1 VIERLIRGA
10 LEGAAGLVGLVSHR
24 VWRLGHVDAPLDYL
38 PHEYCSWE
46 HRFDDPQRDYR
57 TLYCAQHK
65 ITCLREVLADLRP
78 ESRVRADFA
87 EFQLDQGVAP
97 EDLDVPAR
105 EVTDAFRRAHVL
117 APARVQRAGPVV
129 DLDQPAL
136 LEQLAAKHSQL
147 LAEHGMA
154 YLNIS
159 EIRSKSRPV
168 TQAISRD
175 LYEQGVAC
183 ILFRSNQDDERCLVL
198 LEGRAQLYSDGAA
211 IPLTANLPELLQVCS
226 EYSLVL
232 KASPVANRPSVPTIW
247 RP

>member
-1 VIERLIRGA
+1 VIGRIVRGA
-10 LEGAAGLVGLVSHR
+10 LEGAAGFVGLVSHQ
-24 VWRLGHVDAPLDYL
+24 VWRIGHIEAPLDYV

-46 HRFDDPQRDYR
+46 HRFDDPHREYR

-78 ESRVRADFA
+78 ESRVRAEFA
-87 EFQLDQGVAP
+87 EFQLAQGVAAD
-97 EDLDVPAR
+97 ELEIPAH
-105 EVTDAFRRAHVL
+105 EVTDAFRRSHVL
-117 APARVQRAGPVV
+117 APARVQRTGPIV

-136 LEQLAAKHSQL
+136 LEQLAAKHASL
-147 LAEHGMA
+147 LARHGMDH
-154 YLNIS
+154 LNIS
-159 EIRSKSRPV
+159 EIRSKNRPV

-183 ILFRSNQDDERCLVL
+183 ILFRSNQDNQRCLVR
-198 LEGRAQLYSDGAA
+198 LESRAQLQPDGAA
-211 IPLTANLPELLQVCS
+211 IRLTMDLPELLQVCS

-232 KASPVANRPSVPTIW
+232 RASPVARRLSIPTIW

>member
-1 VIERLIRGA
+1 MIGGLVRGA
-10 LEGAAGLVGLVSHR
+10 LEGAAGLLGLVSHR
-24 VWRLGHVDAPLDYL
+24 VWRLGHIDAPLDYV

-46 HRFDDPQRDYR
+46 HRFDDPQREYR

-78 ESRVRADFA
+78 ESRVRAEFA
-87 EFQLDQGVAP
+87 EFQLAQGVAP
-97 EDLDVPAR
+97 DDLVVPAHK
-105 EVTDAFRRAHVL
+105 VTDAWRRAHVL
-117 APARVQRAGPVV
+117 APGRAQRTGPIV

-136 LEQLAAKHSQL
+136 LEQLAVKHAQL
-147 LAEHGMA
+147 LTRHGMDH
-154 YLNIS
+154 LNIS

-198 LEGRAQLYSDGAA
+198 LEGRAHLQPDGAP
-211 IPLTANLPELLQVCS
+211 ISLTEDLPELLQVCS

-232 KASPVANRPSVPTIW
+232 KASPVAKRPSMPTIW